1 VQHVNTAS
9 CRLLYARPVTHR
21 NRHTDILQHV
31 VLLDLLSCSSLQAV
45 VFVAVCRVCATCH
58 TASGLQCITRPV
70 THRNRHRRPAAC
82 CATRLLSCGSLPAV
96 VFLLHAQGLCI
107 MSRPGRYSLVSLTDL
122 TSQQIHRCLLICLA
136 SRVGHAGR
144 MLLSSAICRLLCLLL
159 CAGFVQHVTAARQ
172 VQPGLFDRLDT
183 SQQIHRCLLMP
194 CISCRSCRSDAA
206 VLCHLPVVVFIA
218 VCTGFVQHVTARQVQ
233 PGLFDRLDTSQ
244 QMHRC
249 LLVCL
254 ESRAGHAV
262 PCSCLLSA
270 GCCAVAC
277 TGLCN
282 MSTQAVTGCKVCFT
296 DPTHQNNRA
305 REL

>member
-1 VQHVNTAS
+1 VQHHYS
-9 CRLLYARPVTHR
+9 
-21 NRHTDILQHV
+21 Q
-31 VLLDLLSCSSLQAV
+31 LQA
-45 VFVAVCRVCATCH
+45 AVCMLTE
-58 TASGLQCITRPV
+58 V

-82 CATRLLSCGSLPAV
+82 CATRIAQLRLPAV
-96 VFLLHAQGLCI
+96 VFCCRVCASCQDSRQVQPGLFD
-107 MSRPGRYSLVSLTDL
+107 RLD

-159 CAGFVQHVTAARQ
+159 CTGFVQHVTAARQ
-172 VQPGLFDRLDT
+172 VQPGLFDRLDIST
-183 SQQIHRCLLMP
+183 DTQMSTDMP
-194 CISCRSCRSDAA
+194 CISWHGRMLLSSAICRL
-206 VLCHLPVVVFIA
+206 LCLLL
-218 VCTGFVQHVTARQVQ
+218 CTGFVQHVTAARQVQ

-254 ESRAGHAV
+254 ESVQVVQSG
-262 PCSCLLSA
+262 CLLLSA
-270 GCCAVAC
+270 GCCAVAAC
-277 TGLCN
+277 TGFVQHVN
-282 MSTQAVTGCKVCFT
+282 TAVTGCKVCFT